1 MTKNGM
7 ISTST
12 RIGHPNLVYP
22 IMKKY
27 CLLLM
32 VVLCME
38 CTPKQEAE
46 KMAIPPGLSI
56 RSQFT
61 TRLNSDNLPQ
71 DDITYIPP
79 TLSEFTVYSTFE
91 GITAQPHTYKI
102 KIEKADGSGMCDDS
116 PSSFVAQHDTHAV
129 WTKINARACLTDA
142 GAYVIKVYL
151 DGNWVAAKTINV
163 LTEAEMQ
170 SGTYEP
176 YWNKDKYVATFP
188 APASSV
194 LGDWQI
200 QKLGTFYNSISNL
213 YVVTHQGFNRIFF
226 VERDGNTDNVFVNE
240 FQHYGSVR
248 IATLSGIALNQQ
260 NTIRFRVLGD
270 ILYYY
275 TPQTAGSFNLNS
287 GAINSNATLPFSPAP
302 GNAFESPNG
311 HVLSQKALLDGNSL
325 ISASGDC
332 PRPEVLWAT
341 WNPEGTRLYYWL
353 ECGEGSDQGFY
364 VREVGKSESRKLLPE
379 FHGVRY
385 PVYFNNNGTDF
396 IAYIEYNEEKSSD
409 ITIATQANYAA
420 EVGFG
425 PYYYWDGGLSLPI
438 TVEQQGGEYL
448 SVDFYK
454 TPKAYQTYRYSSI
467 DDMSERSGEI
477 VSIGRVQDG
486 AFAGS
491 ELYRLWDENS
501 WYEDKGNG
509 TAYPTKEYSY
519 LIRNGSDL
527 ILVGLPEEE
536 RTEIRFPDLDG
547 KRKKSDLFNG
557 VTRVLHYTNQFI
569 KEVHATSTLVLPAT
583 TASLKRMGVI
593 SKPQD
598 RSNYRKLFTDPVEGD
613 IYVKQKDDG
622 SFWRFNGDGTATLY
636 QYAYNF
642 SVHTK
647 EGIELTMKDYVPF
660 TNKDCIGNPLDYA
673 CVMIPDPTR
682 LVEIGTTTT
691 QEPVYSFATE
701 QDDLLQQ
708 HYAMLKEAYDQAGQ
722 SFKNFSEFTRG
733 VPLFLW
739 KDPFGRYVRFLRTE
753 YLAPSNCEPI
763 LYLYPE
769 ATTEVTVTLG
779 DKINVIAS
787 QPAATHSWH
796 LLAHPDGTFV
806 DLPTR
811 KKYDRVFWE
820 GISGYLPPQD
830 KGYVVEACALDQF
843 FDRQLPRLGLTE
855 KETTDFKDAWL
866 KELTG
871 APYYFIGFYDSEVI
885 DYYAPMTITPV
896 PQTIIRILMDVE
908 PLQKYLQVE
917 PPYLGI
923 PPVRKGFTVVE
934 WAGLKRHALKVQDPL

>member
-1 MTKNGM
+1 MTPNG
-7 ISTST
+7 ITSTST
-12 RIGHPNLVYP
+12 RIGHPNLVYLN
-22 IMKKY
+22 MKKWY
-27 CLLLM
+27 FFI
-32 VVLCME
+32 VVLFCIE
-38 CTPKQEAE
+38 CTPKQETE

-61 TRLNSDNLPQ
+61 TRMNSDNLPQ

-79 TLSEFTVYSTFE
+79 TVAEFTVYSTFQ

-116 PSSFVAQHDTHAV
+116 PSAFTPQQGTHAV

-142 GAYVIKVYL
+142 GEYVIKVYL
-151 DGNWVAAKTINV
+151 DGHWVAAKTITV

-176 YWNKDKYVATFP
+176 YWNKDKYVAALP
-188 APASSV
+188 APASTA
-194 LGDWQI
+194 LGDWQV
-200 QKLGTFYNSISNL
+200 KTVGTLYNSISNL
-213 YVVTHQGFNRIFF
+213 FVVPHQGFNRIFF
-226 VERDGNTDNVFVNE
+226 VERVDNADEVFIQE
-240 FQHYGSVR
+240 FQNYGSIR

-260 NTIRFRVLGD
+260 NIIRFRVEGD

-275 TPQTAGSFNLNS
+275 TPQTAGSYDLNS
-287 GAINSNATLPFSPAP
+287 GAINPNATLPFTPAP
-302 GNAFESPNG
+302 DYAFESHNG
-311 HVLSQKALLDGNSL
+311 HVLSQQALLDGKSL
-325 ISASGDC
+325 ISASGYC
-332 PRPEVLWAT
+332 VRPEVLWAS
-341 WNPEGTRLYYWL
+341 WNPESTRLYYWL
-353 ECGEGSDQGFY
+353 ECGEGSDYGFY
-364 VREVGKSESRKLLPE
+364 EHELGKPESRKLLAE
-379 FHGVRY
+379 FHAVQY
-385 PVYFNNNGTDF
+385 PVYFTNKGTDF
-396 IAYIEYNEEKSSD
+396 IAYIEKNEDKPSA
-409 ITIATQANYAA
+409 IKIATRANYAA

-425 PYYYWDGGLSLPI
+425 PYFYWDALLSLPVA
-438 TVEQQGGEYL
+438 VEPHGGEYL
-448 SVDFYK
+448 TIDFYK
-454 TPKAYQTYRYSSI
+454 TPKAYQTYRYAL
-467 DDMSERSGEI
+467 DYMSERSGEI
-477 VSIGRVQDG
+477 VSIGRVKDG
-486 AFAGS
+486 ALAGR
-491 ELYRLWDENS
+491 EVYRLLDENA

-519 LIRNGSDL
+519 LIRHGSDL

-557 VTRVLHYTNQFI
+557 VTRVLHYTNQLI
-569 KEVHATSTLVLPAT
+569 AGVHAPSTLMLPT
-583 TASLKRMGVI
+583 TTTTLKRMGVV
-593 SKPQD
+593 SNPQD
-598 RSNYRKLFTDPVEGD
+598 QAAYRKLFTDPAEGE

-647 EGIELTMKDYVPF
+647 EGIELTLQDYVPF
-660 TNKDCIGNPLDYA
+660 TNLDCIGNPLDYA

-682 LVEIGTTTT
+682 LVEIGTTAT

-701 QDDLLQQ
+701 RDDMLQQ
-708 HYAMLKEAYDQAGQ
+708 HYATLKEAYDQAGQ
-722 SFKNFSEFTRG
+722 SFKSFSEFTKG

-739 KDPFGRYVRFLRTE
+739 KDPFGRYVRFLRRE

-769 ATTEVTVTLG
+769 AISEVTVTLG

-787 QPAATHSWH
+787 RPAAAQSWH

-806 DLPTR
+806 DLPTG

-830 KGYVVEACALDQF
+830 KGYVVEACALDKF

-866 KELTG
+866 KELNE
-871 APYYFIGFYDSEVI
+871 APYYFIGFYEADVI
-885 DYYAPMTITPV
+885 NYYAPMTITPV

-908 PLQKYLQVE
+908 PMQNKIQVE
-917 PPYLGI
+917 PPHLGI
-923 PPVRKGFTVVE
+923 PPVRMGFTVVE
-934 WAGLKRHALKVQDPL
+934 WAGLKRHSLKVQGPL